1 MIQFCRLG
9 HGAGKLDL
17 QPRKSCNKKW
27 YQSSNWKLRMYRTT
41 HRESGIQQ
49 AKVHKKC
56 RSLARGD
63 STRSF
68 KLVDRGCSVPTVTGA
83 SVTGTGCT
91 EGGSA
96 DHGTTCTWAADD
108 THTCSNVGATTCSAG
123 SFIQT
128 PSCVA
133 RHEEG
138 LSTSGA
144 LTSEQC
150 SRSRLF

>member
-1 MIQFCRLG
+1 MKEFRFCRSNLVAEKLHVLRQSHFTRCDHASDSSVCVANRE
-9 HGAGKLDL
+9 HGK
-17 QPRKSCNKKW
+17 
-27 YQSSNWKLRMYRTT
+27 
-41 HRESGIQQ
+41 
-49 AKVHKKC
+49 AKVQSNKVS
-56 RSLARGD
+56 SLVRAD
-63 STRSF
+63 STGSIQ
-68 KLVDRGCSVPTVTGA
+68 LVERGCSVPTVTGA

-123 SFIQT
+123 SFNRQT